1 MHVVLRAAGMRR
13 ASQKGRVRL
22 YGGNAPTPFECGS
35 DLQMLR
41 FHADCIEEF
50 EGRRSHSSVSQET
63 PTQIEQL
70 RCECTQGHYAVG
82 DTVFAPIPNPSSL
95 YILEAGLVRIYRLSE
110 KGLETSLGYVKPGE
124 VFGELTI
131 FGDYPRESFAQ
142 AVDPSVV
149 WRVPRQ
155 VFQPYVES
163 TPSLAFE
170 ISKQIGERLKRIESR
185 VENLVFRDVHTRVML
200 ILAELES
207 NFGIERDGGSVEI
220 DVQITQSELAT
231 LVGSSRQSVN
241 ASLSELTKQGLL
253 GRAGPNLVLLKP
265 DELRKICRVAGT
277 D

>member
-1 MHVVLRAAGMRR
+1 MKDVWH
-13 ASQKGRVRL
+13 
-22 YGGNAPTPFECGS
+22 
-35 DLQMLR
+35 LQDIDWL
-41 FHADCIEEF
+41 HALALA
-50 EGRRSHSSVSQET
+50 
-63 PTQIEQL
+63 QIEQL
-70 RCECTQGHYAVG
+70 RCESTQRRYAIG
-82 DTVFAPIPNPSSL
+82 ETVFTPVPNPSSL
-95 YILEAGLVRIYRLSE
+95 YILEAGLVRIFRLSE

-142 AVDPSVV
+142 AVEKSVV
-149 WRVPRQ
+149 WRIPRQ

-185 VENLVFRDVHTRVML
+185 VENLVFRDVHTRVIL
-200 ILAELES
+200 ILTELAS
-207 NFGIERDGGSVEI
+207 NFGNERDDGSVEI

-241 ASLSELTKQGLL
+241 ASLSELTKQGMI

-265 DELRKICRVAGT
+265 AELRKVRRDAGT
-277 D
+277 KGRGERP